1 MMTAPKP
8 EVAVIFDM
16 DGVLVPSK
24 THWQSWLEAIGHPG
38 AEAPVTPRSKAASGG
53 SIERIPILFGPRSPE
68 DSLAIAEEK
77 EATFRR
83 IVRARV
89 PLVPGIVQLLTSLSN
104 LGARLAVGSSG
115 PPENVK
121 ALVEGGGIAHFFGA
135 TVDGAQVK
143 RGKPAPDVFLIGAER
158 LGVSPRACAV
168 IEDAPVG
175 IRAAVA
181 AGMLPV
187 GVATTH
193 PEAELREAG
202 PPSSSAIPARST
214 PRALVGLLRD
224 EPRRACGTGWNLL
237 RYCFAGHGSQRS
249 VAQLLKLSS

>member
-1 MMTAPKP
+1 MTSLATPD
-8 EVAVIFDM
+8 VAVIFDM
-16 DGVLVPSK
+16 DGVLVL
-24 THWQSWLEAIGHPG
+24 TEEAHWQSWLEAARPRG
-38 AEAPVTPRSKAASGG
+38 AELSHAAFKSCFGR
-53 SIERIPILFGPRSPE
+53 INPDCIPILFGPRSPE
-68 DSLAIAEEK
+68 DTLAIADEK
-77 EATFRR
+77 EAAFRR

-89 PLVPGIVQLLTSLSN
+89 PLVPGIVELLTSLSN

-135 TVDGAQVK
+135 TVDGAQVR

-158 LGVSPRACAV
+158 LGVAPSACAV

-193 PEAELREAG
+193 PQAELREAG
-202 PPSSSAIPARST
+202 ATLVYRDPAAIDPDRF
-214 PRALVGLLRD
+214 VQMLR
-224 EPRRACGTGWNLL
+224 ERACDN
-237 RYCFAGHGSQRS
+237 A
-249 VAQLLKLSS
+249 

>member
-1 MMTAPKP
+1 MMTARIA

-16 DGVLVPSK
+16 DGVLVL
-24 THWQSWLEAIGHPG
+24 TEHAHWQSWLEAARPRG
-38 AEAPVTPRSKAASGG
+38 AQLDYKAFKSCFGR
-53 SIERIPILFGPRSPE
+53 INPDCIPILFGPVPPE

-77 EATFRR
+77 ESAFRR
-83 IVRARV
+83 IVGARV
-89 PLVPGIVQLLTSLSN
+89 PLVPGIVELLTSLSA

-121 ALVEGGGIAHFFGA
+121 ALVEGGGIARFFGA
-135 TVDGAQVK
+135 TVDGAQV
-143 RGKPAPDVFLIGAER
+143 RHGKPAPDVFLIGAER
-158 LGVSPRACAV
+158 LGVHPSACAV

-193 PEAELREAG
+193 PEAALREAG
-202 PPSSSAIPARST
+202 ATLVYPDPAAIDPTQFVQMLRK
-214 PRALVGLLRD
+214 RA
-224 EPRRACGTGWNLL
+224 GTT
-237 RYCFAGHGSQRS
+237 
-249 VAQLLKLSS
+249 V